1 MKNNQSEKNNTDT
14 VDSFVVSEMR
24 GVQVSVTE
32 SYQVDGEEQIRSN
45 NEAVRQH
52 KTVGVN
58 WIGLYTMLRRE
69 VQRTMRVVV
78 QTLIAPVVSAALY
91 IFIFGTVI
99 GSRIDDFAGVP
110 YISFVFPGVLM
121 LSIINASFSSASS
134 NLYFMRFTRGI
145 EEVLIT
151 PFSYLELLV
160 GFVGG
165 AVVRAVMVALLILGV
180 GVIFGAVTLVSPLLF
195 LLYICAI
202 AAIFAMLGI
211 IVALWAE
218 SFEQLQV
225 LNTFVITPLT
235 YLGGIFYSITFL
247 PETAAVLTRLNPFFY
262 FADGVRS
269 SMIGYSEANSFVG
282 LIVIG
287 GLVIGLGILVTQLFK
302 RGWKI
307 RS

>member
-1 MKNNQSEKNNTDT
+1 
-14 VDSFVVSEMR
+14 MR
-24 GVQVSVTE
+24 
-32 SYQVDGEEQIRSN
+32 I
-45 NEAVRQH
+45 
-52 KTVGVN
+52 N

-69 VQRTMRVVV
+69 VKRTLRVVV

-99 GSRIDDFAGVP
+99 GTKIDDFAGVA

-121 LSIINASFSSASS
+121 LSIINASFGSASS
-134 NLYFMRFTRGI
+134 NLYFMRFTKGI
-145 EEVLIT
+145 EEILIT
-151 PFSYLELLV
+151 PFSYLEMLM

-165 AVVRAVMVALLILGV
+165 AVARAVMVAFLILGV
-180 GVIFGAVTLVSPLLF
+180 GSLFGAVSLVSLGWFLF
-195 LLYICAI
+195 YIIAI

-218 SFEQLQV
+218 SFEQLTV

-247 PETAAVLTRLNPFFY
+247 PPTAALITQFNPFFY

-269 SMIGYSEANSFVG
+269 SMIGYSEANS
-282 LIVIG
+282 VIG
-287 GLVIGLGILVTQLFK
+287 FLVTTGLVILLGVILVTLF
-302 RGWKI
+302 RLGWRI